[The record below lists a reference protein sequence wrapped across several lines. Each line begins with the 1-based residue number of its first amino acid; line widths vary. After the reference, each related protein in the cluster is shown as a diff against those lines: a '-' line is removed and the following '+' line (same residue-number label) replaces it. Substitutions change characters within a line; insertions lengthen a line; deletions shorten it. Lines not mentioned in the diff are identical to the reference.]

1 MLQDF
6 NASGLKSWIES
17 SLISR
22 QNTLSSGYQGEV
34 LIYREGKSKCVIKVP
49 HGRGLIRYLHVLM
62 LRHEYAVYRRL
73 KNFSAVPECYGLVD
87 NQYLVLEYKDAR
99 TFRDGR
105 PQDETYFFAQ
115 LFKHIERMHQLGVA
129 HMDLKKRDNL
139 LVVNG
144 REPCLI
150 DFGAAVIWKPGF
162 HPFNH
167 FRYRLAVRFDY
178 NAWIKLKY
186 QNRFDEISAEDLP
199 YYKKTLTEIVTRK
212 IKRFYKD
219 RILKLFRK

>member
-6 NASGLKSWIES
+6 DATGLKSWIES
-17 SLISR
+17 SLASR
-22 QNTLSSGYQGEV
+22 QNMLSSGYQGQA
-34 LIYREGKSKCVIKVP
+34 LIYRDGDKQYVIKVP
-49 HGRGLIRYLHVLM
+49 HGRGLIRRLHVYM
-62 LRHEYAVYRRL
+62 LRHEYAVYRQLRD
-73 KNFSAVPECYGLVD
+73 FSAIPKCHGLVD
-87 NQYLVLEYKDAR
+87 NQYLVLDYVES
-99 TFRDGR
+99 TTIRDMR
-105 PQDETYFFAQ
+105 PTDEAYFFAK
-115 LFKHIERMHQLGVA
+115 LFKSIEHMHQLGVA

-150 DFGAAVIWKPGF
+150 DFGAAVICKKGF

-167 FRYRLAVRFDY
+167 FRYKLAVRFDY

-186 QNRFDEISAEDLP
+186 QNRFHEISAEDLP
-199 YYKKTLTEIVTRK
+199 YYKKTLTEVVTRK

-219 RILKLFRK
+219 RILRLFR